1 MSHIKQITCHKI
13 VNSRGDW
20 TIETQVE
27 LEDGSIGEQSI
38 PDGASK
44 GLHEAAT
51 IPVDKAVDIVS
62 SVLNEAFQ
70 GVNVFDQVAIDRTML
85 EMDGSPNKRNMG
97 ANSMLSVSL
106 ACAQAAAVCKKLPLY
121 QYLHELYKNQFHAEA
136 KLGFPTPVFNV
147 LNGGLHARNNLS
159 FQEFMVI
166 PSPDLS
172 YKASLEMGVDIYH
185 LLKDVLEKKHKGV
198 GVGDEGGF
206 APNDLD
212 PFSALELV
220 KKATKEKY
228 SPGHNVF
235 FGMDVAA
242 GSFVKKDKY
251 FIRELDAHFNG
262 KQVLDLY
269 KQLLAKYE
277 LIYLEDPFYE
287 NHDEFWA
294 QAKRELGS
302 RVMIVGDDLVV
313 TNKQLLK
320 HVLEKDLINAVIV
333 KPNQV
338 GTLTETFE
346 FVKLAKSNG
355 LAIVLSHRSGDTAE
369 DTFIADFAV
378 AVGAQF
384 MKSGSPARGER
395 VAKYNRLLEI
405 EAECD
410 LTDFAN

>member
-1 MSHIKQITCHKI
+1 MSNIKEITCHKVI
-13 VNSRGDW
+13 NSRGDW
-20 TIETQVE
+20 TIQTQVE
-27 LEDGSIGEQSI
+27 LEDGSIGEQTI

-44 GLHEAAT
+44 GLHEALS
-51 IPVDKAVDIVS
+51 IPVEKAVDLVS
-62 SVLNEAFQ
+62 SALNEALQ
-70 GVNVFDQVAIDRTML
+70 GVDVFDQLTIDRMML
-85 EMDGSPNKRNMG
+85 AMDGTPNKRNMG
-97 ANSMLSVSL
+97 GNSILSVSL
-106 ACAQAAAVCKKLPLY
+106 ACAQAAAVSKKVPLY
-121 QYLHELYKNQFHAEA
+121 RYLHELYKTQFHSEA
-136 KLGFPTPVFNV
+136 KMGFPTPVFNV

-172 YKASLEMGVDIYH
+172 YNASLEMGVSVYH
-185 LLKDVLEKKHKGV
+185 TLKDLLEKKHMGV

-206 APNDLD
+206 APFDLD
-212 PFSALELV
+212 PFSALEIV
-220 KKATKEKY
+220 KKASKEKF
-228 SPGHNVF
+228 SAGHNIF

-242 GSFVKKDKY
+242 GSFVKKERY
-251 FIRELDAHFNG
+251 FIRELDAHYSG
-262 KQVLDLY
+262 KQVLELY
-269 KQLLAKYE
+269 KQLLEKYE

-294 QAKRELGS
+294 EAKKTLGS

-313 TNKQLLK
+313 TNKTLLK
-320 HVLEKDLINAVIV
+320 RALEKDLINAVIV

-346 FVKLAKSNG
+346 FVKLAKENG

-369 DTFIADFAV
+369 DTFIADFTV

-405 EAECD
+405 EAD
-410 LTDFAN
+410 LDGQSL